1 MTSYRIYHL
10 LERLLQ
16 KHGPSEFGRIC
27 QILLGLTLKE
37 MGFKICLFQL
47 AGRPDIV
54 VLRENEGYALE
65 VKAQTGNEVIIKEED
80 LKGVVDSGYQPILAI
95 LSYPEIETKWLTLD
109 ARSLRAGKFNKIS
122 LERHSIKTLEE
133 NINQKF
139 LDVVEEYYENA
150 LAGGSNLRNI
160 LGGKS

>member
-1 MTSYRIYHL
+1 M
-10 LERLLQ
+10 EELLQ

-54 VLRENEGYALE
+54 VLRENEGYAFE
-65 VKAQTGNEVIIKEED
+65 VKAQIGTEVIIKEED

-95 LSYPEIETKWLTLD
+95 LSYPEIETKWLILD

-122 LERHSIKTLEE
+122 LERHSIRTLEE
-133 NINQKF
+133 NINKEF
-139 LDVVEEYYENA
+139 LDGIDKFYENA
-150 LAGGSNLRNI
+150 LAGSSNLRNI
-160 LGGKS
+160 LDSKS